1 LSIGAETGWS
11 CLSTA
16 PDKKNKQK
24 RKNVE
29 DYGEKAQIYF
39 TLSLFYLA
47 SFFCKIDL
55 KLDIISFFRKIVE
68 SL

>member
-1 LSIGAETGWS
+1 MS
-11 CLSTA
+11 A

-39 TLSLFYLA
+39 TDRICHDFIWQDLFV
-47 SFFCKIDL
+47 
-55 KLDIISFFRKIVE
+55 R
-68 SL
+68 